1 MKNPVIKEVKLGIY
15 KLRILRAFLGA
26 SVMFLTTFFVLMLI
40 NLPTISIAAS
50 VSVLFFVTEMVVY
63 ARQDPLKIIEGKYDG
78 LKEELTTMGDT
89 LDEENE
95 IVTDLRRS
103 VTRKVKNTV
112 DMSDFVNYKRVLSR
126 LLLIFFLSFAVILV
140 ASLNIKIVDADNLL
154 GLGQKFISDIAGDA
168 LRGSKDKIKVYASEN
183 DLTQRFKKLAATA
196 GVAAGEQEGGDI
208 FGSSEIVQ
216 LGNEKINIE
225 IRPTDFEVSV
235 DDYEPPEKKDFKD
248 TPFQEE
254 VAAEQAFGLEER
266 IPQRSQEIVK
276 RYFEELAKT

>member
-40 NLPTISIAAS
+40 NLPTVSIAAS
-50 VSVLFFVTEMVVY
+50 VSVLFFVTELVVF
-63 ARQDPLKIIEGKYDG
+63 ARQDPLKIVEGKYDG
-78 LKEELTTMGDT
+78 LKEELRTMGDT

-95 IVTDLRRS
+95 IVTDLRKS

-126 LLLIFFLSFAVILV
+126 VLLIFFLSFAVILV

-168 LRGSKDKIKVYASEN
+168 LKGSKDKNLV
-183 DLTQRFKKLAATA
+183 LFLR
-196 GVAAGEQEGGDI
+196 
-208 FGSSEIVQ
+208 
-216 LGNEKINIE
+216 
-225 IRPTDFEVSV
+225 VSHYQKQSFL
-235 DDYEPPEKKDFKD
+235 DY
-248 TPFQEE
+248 T
-254 VAAEQAFGLEER
+254 
-266 IPQRSQEIVK
+266 S
-276 RYFEELAKT
+276 